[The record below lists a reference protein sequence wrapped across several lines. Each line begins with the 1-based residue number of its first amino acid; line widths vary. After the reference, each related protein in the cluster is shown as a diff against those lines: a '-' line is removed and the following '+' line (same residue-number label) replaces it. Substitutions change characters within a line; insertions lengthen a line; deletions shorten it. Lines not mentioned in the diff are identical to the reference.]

1 MLAAPFEGDA
11 GFFDTRPNTYTS
23 SVPGA
28 EIVDK
33 EVRMTYEVESPV
45 DYAAIKHN
53 FIRTLGEITQYLR
66 WLSESISHFNGEL
79 TGIARRYVLERK
91 TTMDRDAA
99 GMETLGI
106 PMRKKEADAATTA
119 VRDKVFFSYS
129 HKDRKW
135 LEKFQTMLKPLE
147 RNEKIVVWNDKQI
160 RAGDRWKEEIQKAL
174 DSLSTSEQN
183 RVIAEI
189 CKQIEAAANR

>member
-1 MLAAPFEGDA
+1 
-11 GFFDTRPNTYTS
+11 
-23 SVPGA
+23 
-28 EIVDK
+28 
-33 EVRMTYEVESPV
+33 
-45 DYAAIKHN
+45 
-53 FIRTLGEITQYLR
+53 
-66 WLSESISHFNGEL
+66 
-79 TGIARRYVLERK
+79 
-91 TTMDRDAA
+91 
-99 GMETLGI
+99 
-106 PMRKKEADAATTA
+106 MRKKEADVATSA

-174 DSLSTSEQN
+174 ASAKVAVLLVSPHFLDSDFIAEHELPPLLNAAKEAGLTILWVSVSHCLHTETEIAEYQAANDPARPLDSLSTSEQN

-189 CKQIEAAANR
+189 CEQIKAAANR